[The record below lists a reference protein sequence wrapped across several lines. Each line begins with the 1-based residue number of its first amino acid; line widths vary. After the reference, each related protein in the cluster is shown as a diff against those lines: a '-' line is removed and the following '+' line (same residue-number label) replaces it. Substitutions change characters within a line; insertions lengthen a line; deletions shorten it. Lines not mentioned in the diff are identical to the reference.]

1 MGFGISSTGFERRGL
16 HVEQGLEVG
25 PALFKREL
33 DREKDENLMHD
44 EVKGR
49 PIRYAYARWMRAYL
63 SKMLDN
69 GWVPAFNIT
78 TETLQMAKD
87 TTIVTL
93 KGFTIVDPNWVVGE
107 SQSLSCKPFA
117 FFNDVAVYN
126 VATGKRVSIQLEVG
140 TLSQAERGA
149 AAINNAAGV
158 VSSDDE

>member
-1 MGFGISSTGFERRGL
+1 MGFGISCSGFERRGL

-25 PALFKREL
+25 PALFKRAL
-33 DREKDENLMHD
+33 DNDRDENLMHD

-49 PIRYAYARWMRAYL
+49 PVRYTYARWVRAYL

-93 KGFTIVDPNWVVGE
+93 EGFTVVDPNWAVGK
-107 SQSLSCKPFA
+107 SQSLSCRPFA
-117 FFNDVAVYN
+117 FFNDVDVYN

-158 VSSDDE
+158 VAAADN

>member
-1 MGFGISSTGFERRGL
+1 MGFGISGFERRGL
-16 HVEQGLEVG
+16 HVEQCIEVG
-25 PALFKREL
+25 PALYKSEL
-33 DREKDENLMHD
+33 DREKDENLMHS

-49 PIRYAYARWMRAYL
+49 MIAYTYVRWVRAYL

-93 KGFTIVDPNWVVGE
+93 EGFTNVDPNWVVGE

-117 FFNDVAVYN
+117 FFNDVDVYN

-140 TLSQAERGA
+140 TLSQAEHGA
-149 AAINNAAGV
+149 AAINSAAGV
-158 VSSDDE
+158 VATADK